1 MSFLP
6 LFKPLPEEIMDD
18 ITSII
23 AKSELSDNPAK
34 VYLASLNSPV
44 SRRSMYCAI
53 KVLAELLT
61 SDDSLDPL
69 QLPWEKLDYALTTAL
84 RARLASSGRKRT
96 TINLYLSA
104 LKGIFRAA
112 FNLELINADKYQR
125 LMSIKS
131 VTGEDLSAAAGR
143 QLSQEEL
150 RQLFATCEKD
160 KSPTGIRDRAILALL
175 YGYGLRREEIVKL
188 DLSHYTALELK
199 LIIHGKRSKSRTGYL
214 TPETA
219 YALNTWLDM
228 RGMGPGALF
237 LPIRKND
244 AITHSRKSRGG
255 QRIPARLTAQAIYY
269 IIDKRTL
276 ESGINEKTTPHDF
289 RRTFISDL
297 LDAGIDLSTVRV
309 RENGRSLGCANDGP
323 LRPSWGKSKTKMYQ
337 KYFIKLGNYSA

>member
-1 MSFLP
+1 MSYLP
-6 LFKPLPEEIMDD
+6 LFKPLPEEIMGNN
-18 ITSII
+18 TSII
-23 AKSELSDNPAK
+23 PKSELSDNPAM
-34 VYLASLNSPV
+34 VYLASLNSPI

-53 KVLAELLT
+53 KALAFLLT

-69 QLPWEKLDYALTTAL
+69 QFPWEKLDYALTMAL
-84 RARLASSGRKRT
+84 RASLANSGRKRT

-125 LMSIKS
+125 LISIKS
-131 VTGEDLSAAAGR
+131 VSGEDLPTAAGR

-150 RQLFATCEKD
+150 RRLFATCEND

-175 YGYGLRREEIVKL
+175 YGCGLRREEIVKL
-188 DLSHYTALELK
+188 DLSHYATLDLK
-199 LIIHGKRSKSRTGYL
+199 LTIHGKRSKNRTGYL
-214 TPETA
+214 TLETA
-219 YALNTWLDM
+219 YALNTWLDI
-228 RGMGPGALF
+228 RGFDPGALF

-244 AITHSRKSRGG
+244 AITHSRKSSGG
-255 QRIPARLTAQAIYY
+255 QRIPARLTPQAIYY

-276 ESGINEKTTPHDF
+276 ESGISEKTTPHDF

-309 RENGRSLGCANDGP
+309 RENGRSLRCANDSP
-323 LRPSWGKSKTKMYQ
+323 LRPSWGKSKTK
-337 KYFIKLGNYSA
+337 GD